1 MSAATPS
8 PKPFRSSR
16 ARGGLWMMLSFIVAL
31 PAGAAVELAPGIW
44 VDDDA
49 QRVFLSNPAGL
60 PEAREFSDGR
70 LLWTGEEQ
78 AHLLIPVDTQWLALG
93 QAGRHGWGMLLVIDG
108 ASGKVQD
115 RIAFDLPE
123 GVSAAVTAEPMRSFD
138 VRAENLGGSVR
149 LHWSYQARP
158 LRGALLVEDNAAV
171 ASEGVEL
178 QGVVDVQLG
187 GARMVALP
195 RLDVEPQPLGRSPD
209 LPTEQRIAGL
219 GERQFRSSD
228 DAHVLAPHAREDDT
242 FGTVWQWRFASRSE
256 GAIESSIEQPFALA
270 PFLMREGRLLYQ
282 APPMGYAKSTGEWQ
296 EHGQRLV
303 MFDLADGREL
313 WSAELLDRVFR
324 GALPP

>member
-1 MSAATPS
+1 MSAATTS
-8 PKPFRSSR
+8 SQPFGLNRLSSR
-16 ARGGLWMMLSFIVAL
+16 TLLLLGFLIAL
-31 PAGAAVELAPGIW
+31 PAGAAVELAPGVW

-60 PEAREFSDGR
+60 PEARESSDGR

-78 AHLLIPVDTQWLALG
+78 ARLLIPVDAQWLALG
-93 QAGRHGWGMLLVIDG
+93 QAGRHGWGVLLVIDG
-108 ASGKVQD
+108 ATGKVQD

-138 VRAENLGGSVR
+138 IRAEELGGSVR

-158 LRGALLVEDNAAV
+158 LRGALLVEDNTAV

-195 RLDVEPQPLGRSPD
+195 RIDIEPQPLGRAPN
-209 LPTEQRIAGL
+209 LPPEQRIAGL

-256 GAIESSIEQPFALA
+256 GVLEGSIEQPFALA